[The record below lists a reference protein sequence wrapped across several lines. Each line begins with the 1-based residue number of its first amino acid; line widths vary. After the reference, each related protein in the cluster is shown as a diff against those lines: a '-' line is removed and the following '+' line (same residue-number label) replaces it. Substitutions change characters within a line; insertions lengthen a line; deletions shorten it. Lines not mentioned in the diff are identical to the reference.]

1 MSVIRNI
8 RSYGRTLVGK
18 ALIKIALG
26 ITLIIALASAVS
38 YELIFREIERRA
50 VEQLRE
56 YAVQRAQFHEAHFAL
71 AREFHEVIK
80 QEFLRRY
87 QQPSADVERRF
98 DQLMMRNPDG
108 AVRNRPEYADVVRYS
123 TGWIHQDVPLDSAFK
138 RLWMLFFDL
147 SETFARLVT
156 TRFVNLY
163 FMHPTQPANM
173 GYDDPTRSN
182 HVQWAADTP
191 ADWALHQQESF
202 LMATPTRNPNRETVW
217 AGPEYE
223 PAYRQLL
230 VPAVTP
236 IDLNGVHVATVA
248 SDTLLDDLEASIL
261 HTDIPGAVHTV
272 FRGDGRLIVD
282 HAYKAKLI
290 EHEGVYSISQAGDPR
305 LRVLLALALEAPSLP
320 RYGHDASTDQYYAIS
335 RLRGPSWYFA
345 STLPGHWIRA
355 QAFQSAQWVLWTGVA
370 SLALVLGILAMLLE
384 RQIARPLR
392 QLLLAVRQIG
402 KQRVLTSLDT
412 ERRDEIGKLAAAFA
426 AAAHSV
432 SEEIRQRDWE
442 IQQESSSRLQVYQ
455 ALQASETRYRVVAE
469 QTGHLVYDY
478 DTASGQI
485 DWAGPIP
492 QMTGYSVQEFATL
505 DIRGWEAH
513 IHPEDRANAL
523 RALQQART
531 EYQKYQIEYRFQ
543 CADGHYIYVE
553 DEGVLLP
560 HPKESSWRMLG
571 TMKDISERKRAEQ
584 ALREAKE
591 EADKANRAKS
601 RFLADI
607 SHELRTPLN
616 AILGYAQILLR
627 DNTLAQKAH
636 DGIAIIQQSG
646 DHLLGLINDILDL
659 AKIESDKLEVQLE
672 PFELQDFL
680 QGIADAFL
688 VRATSKN
695 VRFQMAVDPL
705 LPTRVRGDER
715 KLRQILFNLIGN
727 AIKFTDVGEVRFAI
741 APDEQG
747 IGFQVTDTGHGI
759 RSKDLEQLFE
769 PFRRLDNTEH
779 VTEGAGLGLVISRR
793 LVDLLG
799 GTLKVESTFG
809 QGSCFSFTLPLPTVT
824 APEPVRAVPTTP
836 IIGYRGPRRR
846 VLIADDKRE
855 NRAVLVDMLAPL
867 GFQVAEAVNGQAAL
881 ELAAQFRPH
890 VILMDMRMP
899 VLDGLEATRR
909 LRQSDTLREI
919 RIIAVS
925 ASAYGHHR
933 AQYLA
938 AGADAFLSKPFRQE
952 KLLALLGTQ
961 LGLELA
967 YANDISAVVA
977 RQIAESELVLPST
990 AELAVLRELAQ
1001 RGDLRNL
1008 LVHVG
1013 RLEGADQRYAPFAAH
1028 LRSLAERF
1036 QIKKINEWLATM
1048 NPPS

>member
-8 RSYGRTLVGK
+8 QSYGHTMVGK
-18 ALIKIALG
+18 ALTKIALG
-26 ITLIIALASAVS
+26 ITLIIALASGVS

-56 YAVQRAQFHEAHFAL
+56 YAVQRAKFHEAHFAL

-80 QEFLRRY
+80 REFLRRY
-87 QQPSADVERRF
+87 QEPAADAERRF
-98 DQLMMRNPDG
+98 DQLMARYPDG
-108 AVRNRPEYADVVRYS
+108 AIRNRSEYADVARYS
-123 TGWIHQDVPLDSAFK
+123 TGWIHKDVRIDPEFK

-147 SETFARLVT
+147 SEIFARLVT

-163 FMHPTQPANM
+163 FMHPTEAANM
-173 GYDDPTRSN
+173 GYDDPARSN
-182 HVQWAADTP
+182 QVQWATDTP
-191 ADWALHQQESF
+191 ADWALNQQESF
-202 LMATPTRNPNRETVW
+202 LMATPVRNPSRATVW

-236 IDLNGVHVATVA
+236 IDLNGSHVATVA
-248 SDTLLDDLEASIL
+248 SDTLLGDLEASIL
-261 HTDIPGAVHTV
+261 HTDIPGAAHTV

-282 HAYKAKLI
+282 QAYQAKLV
-290 EHEGVYSISQAGDPR
+290 EYGGVYLISQAGDPR
-305 LRVLLALALEAPSLP
+305 LRTLLALALEAPTLP
-320 RYGHDASTDQYYAIS
+320 RYGHDAKTDQYYAIS
-335 RLRGPSWYFA
+335 RLQGPNWYFA
-345 STLPGHWIRA
+345 STLPGQWIRR
-355 QAFQSAQWVLWTGVA
+355 QAFQSAQWVLWTGFG
-370 SLALVLGILAMLLE
+370 SLALVLTSLAMLLE
-384 RQIARPLR
+384 RQIAWPLR

-402 KQRVLTSLDT
+402 KQRVLTPLDT

-426 AAAHSV
+426 AAAQSV

-442 IQQESSSRLQVYQ
+442 LQQESSSRLQVYQ

-478 DTASGQI
+478 DMASGQI

-492 QMTGYSVQEFATL
+492 QLTGYSVKEFATL
-505 DIRGWEAH
+505 DIRGWEEH
-513 IHPEDRANAL
+513 IHPDDRLQTL
-523 RALQQART
+523 RALQQARA
-531 EYQKYQIEYRFQ
+531 ERQKYQVEYRFQ
-543 CADGHYIYVE
+543 RADGQYIYIE
-553 DEGVLLP
+553 DEGVLLA
-560 HPKESSWRMLG
+560 HPKDRSWRMLG

-627 DNTLAQKAH
+627 DNTLGEKTR
-636 DGIAIIQQSG
+636 DGIAVIQQSG

-659 AKIESDKLEVQLE
+659 AKIESDKLEVHLE
-672 PFELQDFL
+672 PFDLRDFL
-680 QGIADAFL
+680 QGIADAFA

-695 VRFQMAVDPL
+695 LHFQMDADPL
-705 LPTRVRGDER
+705 LPMRVRGDER

-727 AIKFTDVGEVRFAI
+727 AIKFTEIGEVRFAI
-741 APDEQG
+741 VPYEQG
-747 IGFQVTDTGHGI
+747 IGFQVTDTGQGI
-759 RSKDLEQLFE
+759 RPNDLEHLFQ
-769 PFRRLDNTEH
+769 PFRRLGDTEH

-793 LVDLLG
+793 LVELLG
-799 GTLKVESTFG
+799 GTLAVESRFG
-809 QGSCFSFTLPLPTVT
+809 QGSCFSFTLPLPTVN
-824 APEPVRAVPTTP
+824 APKPALATPTTP
-836 IIGYRGPRRR
+836 VIGYRGPRRR

-867 GFQVAEAVNGQAAL
+867 GFQVAEAVNGQVAL
-881 ELAAQFRPH
+881 ELAAQFQPH

-909 LRQSDTLREI
+909 LRRSDTLRDI
-919 RIIAVS
+919 RVIAVS

-938 AGADAFLSKPFRQE
+938 AGADAFLSKPFRQDE
-952 KLLALLGTQ
+952 LLALLGAQ
-961 LGLELA
+961 LALELVHA
-967 YANDISAVVA
+967 SQTTPTVT
-977 RQIAESELVLPST
+977 RQENEEALIFPPA

-1008 LVHVG
+1008 LAQAE
-1013 RLEGADQRYAPFAAH
+1013 RLERSDEHYAHFTAH
-1028 LRSLAERF
+1028 LRVLAERF
-1036 QIKKINEWLATM
+1036 QIKKINEWLAGVR
-1048 NPPS
+1048 PPS